1 MKVAFIGGGT
11 MGEAIASSLLGNG
24 TTSRSDISIS
34 EPVADRRDYLKNK
47 YGVTVT
53 GSSRNAVRGAE
64 VVLMSV
70 KPQSLPEVLGQM
82 EGSVGPEQL
91 VLSIIAGTKISTL
104 RDGLKHNAIV
114 RSMPNTP
121 AQIGMGMTVWTAAPE
136 VTESQKDTART
147 ILAVMGKE
155 IYVKDEKTIDMA
167 TAVSGSGPAYYFLF
181 AEAWTDAAVNLG
193 LPREM
198 AKSMVLQTML
208 GSARLIEKS
217 GKEPAELRQ
226 MVTSKGGTTAA
237 ALGVFEDGDFKNLIA
252 RAVEAAY
259 RRARELGGEKA

>member
-1 MKVAFIGGGT
+1 
-11 MGEAIASSLLGNG
+11 MGEAIASALLAKG
-24 TTSRSDISIS
+24 TSSSSEISVS
-34 EPVADRRDYLKNK
+34 EPVAERRSYLARK
-47 YGVTVT
+47 YGVKVT
-53 GSSRNAVRGAE
+53 GSSSDAVSGAD

-82 EGSVGPEQL
+82 EGAVRPGQL
-91 VLSIIAGTKISTL
+91 VLSIIAGAKISAIK
-104 RDGLKHNAIV
+104 DGLKHDAIV

-121 AQIGMGMTVWTAAPE
+121 AQIGMGMTVWTATPE
-136 VTESQKDTART
+136 VTPAQKDAAKT

-155 IYVKDEKTIDMA
+155 IYVNDEKSIDMA

-198 AKSMVLQTML
+198 AKAIVLQTML
-208 GSARLIEKS
+208 GSARLIETS
-217 GKEPAELRQ
+217 GKEPAELRH

-237 ALGVFEDGDFKNLIA
+237 ALGVFEAGDFKSLVA
-252 RAVEAAY
+252 RAIEAAY
-259 RRARELGGEKA
+259 KRARELGGEKA

>member
-1 MKVAFIGGGT
+1 
-11 MGEAIASSLLGNG
+11 MGEAIASALLGKG
-24 TTSRSDISIS
+24 TSSPSEISIS
-34 EPVADRRDYLKNK
+34 EPVAERRDYLKKK

-53 GSSRNAVRGAE
+53 GSSRDAVRGAD

-70 KPQSLPEVLGQM
+70 KPQSLPEVLAQM
-82 EGSVGPEQL
+82 EGAVRSDQL
-91 VLSIIAGTKISTL
+91 VLSIIAGAKISTI
-104 RDGLKHNAIV
+104 REGLKHGSIV
-114 RSMPNTP
+114 RSMPNTA
-121 AQIGMGMTVWTAAPE
+121 AQIGMGMTVWTATSE
-136 VTESQKDTART
+136 VTPAQRDSARA

-155 IYVKDEKTIDMA
+155 IYVDDEKSIDMA

-198 AKSMVLQTML
+198 AKAMVLQTML
-208 GSARLIEKS
+208 GSARLIETS

-237 ALGVFEDGDFKNLIA
+237 ALGVFEAGDFKNLIA
-252 RAVEAAY
+252 KAIEAAY
-259 RRARELGGEKA
+259 KRARELGGEKA